1 MKKGL
6 RRILPTDNRYEL
18 IRKFDESIDEFF
30 VRTKSFHEEMVC
42 IADSDEDN
50 RKIHVLSLN
59 LLNDLDFIVNNAKMY
74 DNEHYCPL
82 KSINNSLK
90 HA

>member
-1 MKKGL
+1 MKKI
-6 RRILPTDNRYEL
+6 RPDDNRYDI

-50 RKIHVLSLN
+50 RFLRR
-59 LLNDLDFIVNNAKMY
+59 
-74 DNEHYCPL
+74 DNTYSR
-82 KSINNSLK
+82 KRRK
-90 HA
+90 Q